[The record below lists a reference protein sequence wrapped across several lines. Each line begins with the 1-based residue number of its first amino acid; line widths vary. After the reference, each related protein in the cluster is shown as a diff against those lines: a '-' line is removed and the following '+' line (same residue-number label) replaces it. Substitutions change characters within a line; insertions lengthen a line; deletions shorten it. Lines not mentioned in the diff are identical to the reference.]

1 MALVTSP
8 FLGRIALEI
17 KPTRMTLQLTD
28 RSIKVSFGVVE
39 DVLVKVDKFI
49 FPTDFVIMDME
60 KDVEVPIILGI
71 LFMRTYHALI
81 NMNKGKLKLR
91 VQD

>member
-71 LFMRTYHALI
+71 LFMRTDHALI

-91 VQD
+91 VQE